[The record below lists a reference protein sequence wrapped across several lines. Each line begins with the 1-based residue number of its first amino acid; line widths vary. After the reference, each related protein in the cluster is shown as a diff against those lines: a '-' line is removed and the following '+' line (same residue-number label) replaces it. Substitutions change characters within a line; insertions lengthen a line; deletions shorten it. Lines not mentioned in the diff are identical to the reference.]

1 MYLKFVQ
8 DIPHVIW
15 IKIKNLRGS
24 LRQKSILPEQNTGL
38 GSGVLKTVISYEDVF
53 KTLLWQSPISSVIW
67 QRGESQNGCY
77 KHFLPPDTRTCV
89 CISGGKKCSFFEKFG
104 VLLFSRNTH
113 FVFRTFAL
121 LPTIYACH
129 VKYFN
134 HALRR

>member
-24 LRQKSILPEQNTGL
+24 LRQKSILPEQNKGL

-89 CISGGKKCSFFEKFG
+89 CISG
-104 VLLFSRNTH
+104 VRNVRFSKNLACFCFLVTPILC
-113 FVFRTFAL
+113 FAL
-121 LPTIYACH
+121 LPYC
-129 VKYFN
+129 
-134 HALRR
+134 RRYTPVTSNISIMP

>member
-24 LRQKSILPEQNTGL
+24 LRQKSILPEQNKGL

-67 QRGESQNGCY
+67 QRGRISKRVLQT
-77 KHFLPPDTRTCV
+77 FLTP
-89 CISGGKKCSFFEKFG
+89 
-104 VLLFSRNTH
+104 
-113 FVFRTFAL
+113 
-121 LPTIYACH
+121 
-129 VKYFN
+129 
-134 HALRR
+134 